1 MKIRAIKLNLII
13 FVGLLILS
21 FALFAY
27 AQNNA
32 TTDNNIF
39 LDSDQDGLS
48 NVEEKMYGTD
58 PYNPDTDGDGYTDG
72 AEVKSGY
79 DPLKPAP
86 GDKIVSSA
94 AQPTQVAQPTQT
106 TQNTSDNQ
114 ASQSTPKTTTDT
126 NTKTDATS
134 TTKDATATTT
144 DTNAGDKN
152 LTQEFS
158 AKVAALVSDSSK
170 DQQAISLQD
179 LDTMI
184 QDVTS
189 SSLTFDDLP
198 KIDDKEIKI
207 KKQNY
212 KSLSDADRLA
222 KEKEDA
228 LEYLTAVSYI
238 LANNSPQKLT
248 DPKDLS
254 DISNSITDNIT
265 KFSTNFSD
273 ISYFTNLADKGSAS
287 LEQLKE
293 VAVPEQLK
301 DLHIRG
307 LQLLTYAASLKD
319 TAKPKKDDPI
329 YNILNMSKVQS
340 LLSLGTQFTTDV
352 DTQLKDLGISDIPLN
367 L

>member
-1 MKIRAIKLNLII
+1 MDIKKIKITLII
-13 FVGLLILS
+13 FFGLLLFS
-21 FALFAY
+21 FALFSY

-32 TTDNNIF
+32 TSDKNIF

-86 GDKIVSSA
+86 GDKIVSSS
-94 AQPTQVAQPTQT
+94 AQTATPAQT

-114 ASQSTPKTTTDT
+114 ATQSTAKAATDT
-126 NTKTDATS
+126 NAKTDTKID

-144 DTNAGDKN
+144 DTSSGDKN

-158 AKVAALVSDSSK
+158 AKVAALVSESGTN
-170 DQQAISLQD
+170 QQAISLQD
-179 LDTMI
+179 IDTMI
-184 QDVTS
+184 QEVTG
-189 SSLTFDDLP
+189 SSLTFGDLP
-198 KIDDKEIKI
+198 SIDDKEIKI

-212 KSLSDADRLA
+212 KSLSDTDRLA
-222 KEKEDA
+222 KEKQDA

-238 LANNSPQKLT
+238 MANNSPQKLT
-248 DPKDLS
+248 DPKDLET
-254 DISNSITDNIT
+254 ISKNITDNIT
-265 KFSTNFSD
+265 KFSNNFSD
-273 ISYFTNLADKGSAS
+273 ISYFEDLANRGTAS

-293 VAVPEQLK
+293 VQVPEQLK
-301 DLHIRG
+301 DLHKRG
-307 LQLLTYAASLKD
+307 LQLLTYATSLKD

-329 YNILNMSKVQS
+329 FNILNMSKAQS
-340 LLSLGTQFTTDV
+340 LLSLGTEFTTEV
-352 DTQLKDLGISDIPLN
+352 DTQLKNLGISDIPLN